1 MDRIRQRGS
10 VFWIWRKIAY
20 RSLFFRWWTNE
31 KPIGN
36 RTPLDPE
43 SFIQALQDA
52 PSHSPVGLGQFSA
65 PLGHSSQTSRASG
78 SVRDQSVNRSSAPYV
93 RNAGQTAL
101 PAAGYN
107 PTSAAPSEV
116 NAAAGT
122 ASQIAVQGQSQVSRI
137 ANVRNVSATDP
148 RGNTLYLQ
156 QVLQQIQ
163 QNPDPRIIE
172 NLAEVL
178 HKSKIETLEQ
188 EVQTRYS
195 NETYDWVEELYHQ
208 EDVRKKKIAAHEQAM
223 QLRSPQSMPFK
234 VRNRAVQAI
243 VQRLREEL
251 NLAQMAQAHC
261 EFLSERSW

>member
-10 VFWIWRKIAY
+10 VSESEE
-20 RSLFFRWWTNE
+20 RSPTEVYSSDDELMRN
-31 KPIGN
+31 PSGN

-101 PAAGYN
+101 PAANYS

-178 HKSKIETLEQ
+178 HKSKIETL
-188 EVQTRYS
+188 
-195 NETYDWVEELYHQ
+195 
-208 EDVRKKKIAAHEQAM
+208 
-223 QLRSPQSMPFK
+223 
-234 VRNRAVQAI
+234 
-243 VQRLREEL
+243 
-251 NLAQMAQAHC
+251 
-261 EFLSERSW
+261 